1 MYNKSL
7 IELLKIKRLY
17 ILYLA
22 IFLITL
28 LFLVNLIEEEISSQR
43 KAKALSTLAISE
55 IKKLSFDG
63 ELLYAQRQ
71 LENIINTIGTFDQ
84 VDTKVIVKNTGQI
97 LANIQ
102 SENIRRPFVEELAE
116 VQALPHGTVLIHVK
130 IGLIERIMLAVYKSV
145 IGAFIILCAFI
156 LILRKIEKSEESFMI
171 PIDQAITI
179 ISQINI
185 NSDEV
190 SMNLQIKKIENRSL
204 ITMYESIIAL
214 IQDVKQMKLSQEL
227 ANIAQQVA
235 HDIRSPLS
243 ALSMVTATLKDI
255 PEEKRI
261 IIRNATQRINDIA
274 NDLLSKGK
282 PNASHDI
289 SKETSQILMTEPA
302 QKLTVQFLPV
312 LVDLLVSEKRMQYMM
327 RSDLEI
333 STELNEGF
341 GAFALVDDRELKRV
355 MSNLINNSVESF
367 ANLSEQKNKI
377 IIEVRKLNSKQV
389 AISIKDNG
397 QGIPE
402 EVLSKLGHEQLSHGK
417 ENLKDS
423 GSGLGLYHAKK
434 VIERLQGEFKI
445 ESTLNEG
452 TTVSL
457 ILPLSETPSWFA
469 TEINLTGKKM
479 LISLDDDIS
488 IHQIWGGRLQSLGLT
503 DKIQHVR
510 FQSYELFT
518 DYINQNIDKLSQMQM
533 LIDYEL
539 LNQLKTGLDVI
550 EDLVLEKY
558 AILVTSRYE
567 EDKIQE
573 RAKKINLKILPKA
586 LSGFVPFV
594 GSAQNQTQYY
604 DWILLDDDDLVHMTW
619 KFKAKELNKSFIG
632 FKNLEDLNKHKNHL
646 DKTSPVYV
654 DSNLSDG
661 VKGEDVA
668 LGLHTE
674 GFINLYIATGYEADR
689 FSHLAFLKG
698 VLGKD
703 PPSES

>member
-1 MYNKSL
+1 MFL
-7 IELLKIKRLY
+7 IQVFIYELSYQNQNSFEKMFRSIIQKEYVVGNPYKLSQEIDLLESTGVISCSQLKEKNSDF
-17 ILYLA
+17 
-22 IFLITL
+22 IFLDNSYKGQCKHN
-28 LFLVNLIEEEISSQR
+28 LFLVNGFRMKMESTSS
-43 KAKALSTLAISE
+43 
-55 IKKLSFDG
+55 
-63 ELLYAQRQ
+63 
-71 LENIINTIGTFDQ
+71 
-84 VDTKVIVKNTGQI
+84 TGQI
-97 LANIQ
+97 WIFHADYIYPTSQVVLFWL
-102 SENIRRPFVEELAE
+102 IRFLVFIFIFFIYRYYKL
-116 VQALPHGTVLIHVK
+116 K
-130 IGLIERIMLAVYKSV
+130 IN
-145 IGAFIILCAFI
+145 F
-156 LILRKIEKSEESFMI
+156 
-171 PIDQAITI
+171 
-179 ISQINI
+179 
-185 NSDEV
+185 
-190 SMNLQIKKIENRSL
+190 IKKNE
-204 ITMYESIIAL
+204 YEKFIYTKKIA
-214 IQDVKQMKLSQEL
+214 D
-227 ANIAQQVA
+227 IAQQVA

-282 PNASHDI
+282 HTVLNDI
-289 SKETSQILMTEPA
+289 SKENPQTLMTESV

-333 STELNEGF
+333 STELSEGF

-355 MSNLINNSVESF
+355 MSNLINNSVEAF
-367 ANLSEQKNKI
+367 TNLSEQKNKI
-377 IIEVRKLNSKQV
+377 IVEVKKLNSKQV
-389 AISIKDNG
+389 VILIKDNG
-397 QGIPE
+397 QGISE

-417 ENLKDS
+417 ENSKYS

-434 VIERLQGEFKI
+434 TIESLQGEFKI
-445 ESTLNEG
+445 ESTLNQG

-469 TEINLTGKKM
+469 TEIDLTGKKM

-488 IHQIWGGRLQSLGLT
+488 IHQIWSGRLQSLGLT
-503 DKIQHVR
+503 DKIQHIR

-567 EDKIQE
+567 EDRIQE

-594 GSAQNQTQYY
+594 SQTQTQHY
-604 DWILLDDDDLVHMTW
+604 DWVLLDDDDLVHMTW

-632 FKNLEDLNKHKNHL
+632 FKNLEDLNKHKDHL

-668 LGLHTE
+668 LRLLTE
-674 GFINLYIATGYEADR
+674 GFINLYIATGYEADK
-689 FSHLAFLKG
+689 FSHLTFLKG

-703 PPSES
+703 PPV